1 MRKILTISLV
11 LTLILSVA
19 LLAATDKRLGTAGAQ
34 ELRIPVGSRGTAMGG
49 TIVASAYGVD
59 ALYWNPSGAALQTGT
74 EAMFSHLDYFADM
87 NVDYAAVTTQVEGF
101 GTIGASVKVLSV
113 GDILKTSF
121 LDQQGE
127 AGEYFNPTFSVVGLT
142 FARQMTDRVSIGVT
156 GSFVNEKVEQVS
168 AQGICFDF
176 GFTYNPRWRGL
187 RIGAV
192 LKHLGPSMKFQ
203 GAGFDVNVVPPYN
216 DPNSAPKIL
225 DKQSTNFE
233 LPSTLQLGASWN
245 MLEGNEFHSMEVA
258 GVFQASSFASDV
270 FRGGV
275 EYGYRDMFFLRGGYE
290 TSQQDNFMY
299 GAALGA
305 GLKLPIG
312 KNSSIGLDYS
322 WVDDQFFDA
331 HNYFTVMFA
340 F

>member
-49 TIVASAYGVD
+49 TIVANAYGVD

-113 GDILKTSF
+113 GDILKTTYH
-121 LDQQGE
+121 DEQGS
-127 AGEYFNPTFSVVGLT
+127 AGEYFNPSFSVVGVT
-142 FARQMTDRVSIGVT
+142 FARQMTDRVAIGVT
-156 GSFVNEKVEQVS
+156 TSFINEKVEQVS
-168 AQGICFDF
+168 AQGVAFDF

-187 RIGAV
+187 KIGAV
-192 LKHLGPSMKFQ
+192 LKHLGPSMKFS
-203 GAGFDVNVVPPYN
+203 GAGFDVDLIPPDN
-216 DPNSAPKIL
+216 DPNSSQKTLA
-225 DKQSTNFE
+225 KQSTEFE

-245 MLEGNEFHSMEVA
+245 MLEGNEFHSMEVS
-258 GVFQASSFASDV
+258 GVFQAGSFSNDV

-275 EYGYRDMFFLRGGYE
+275 EYGYRNMFFLRGGYE
-290 TSQQDNFMY
+290 ATQQDNYMY
-299 GAALGA
+299 GAALGG
-305 GLKLPIG
+305 GLKLPLG
-312 KNSSIGLDYS
+312 KHSSIGLDYS

-331 HNYFTVMFA
+331 HNYFTVKFA